1 LRSVDTIYFMT
12 TNEHKFRE
20 AREIFGRDNREVE
33 WLSQGYEE
41 IQGETL
47 EAVVKAAL
55 KGIEKTSIIIEDAG
69 LFVDALNGF
78 PGVYSKFV
86 EDTIGNEGILRLLKG
101 NDNRTAAFVSV
112 VGYKDEEGKDRL
124 FRGEIKGIIS
134 TETQG
139 NVGFGYDPIF
149 IPLGEKRTFAEN
161 MEMKNQLSHRK
172 KALEALVKFLTI
184 S

>member
-1 LRSVDTIYFMT
+1 MIYFMT
-12 TNEHKFRE
+12 TNEHKFQE
-20 AREIFGRDNREVE
+20 AREIFGLDGVEVE

-47 EAVVKAAL
+47 EEVVKTAL
-55 KGIEKTSIIIEDAG
+55 KRIEKTHIIIEDAG
-69 LFVDALNGF
+69 LFIDALNGF
-78 PGVYSKFV
+78 PGVYSRFV
-86 EDTIGNEGILRLLKG
+86 EDSIGNEGILRLLKG
-101 NDNRTAAFVSV
+101 KDNRDAAFVSV

-124 FRGEIKGIIS
+124 FRGEVKGMIS

-139 NVGFGYDPIF
+139 KAGFGYDPIF
-149 IPLGEKRTFAEN
+149 IPLGAVRTFAEDVG
-161 MEMKNQLSHRK
+161 MKNQLSHRK